1 MWAIKGIPLL
11 LFALP
16 AVALEINLSPSGLP
30 KPVFPLPLPERAVE
44 VASPVRKGWILY
56 EVKPGDTLNALAAR
70 YRVDPK
76 HILWSSGLTSDRLYP
91 GQRLL
96 IPLVGV
102 EERPR
107 RVPPGVEVYR
117 VRPGDTLDT
126 LSKRFG
132 LTPLE
137 LISANPSLESLDR
150 LVAGM
155 ELYIPKGARGLL
167 LTLGEGQTLVDLAA
181 RFGLSP
187 VAVARANG
195 VEDPT
200 ELKAGDLV
208 LLPGIQARTT
218 YQNLLAKQEA
228 ERRAR
233 LEAERRRQEE
243 LRRLAEERARN
254 QALARRQAQRQQA
267 ATRPQVR
274 RVSYQEGAMRWPLS
288 GFRITTYFGQRGAYQ
303 RYHTGIDLAA
313 PYGTPIVA
321 AKAGQVEVAGWS
333 SFGYGFHVVL
343 DHGGGVETL
352 YAHMSR
358 IAVRAG
364 AWVEAGEVIG
374 YVGSTGWSTGP
385 HLHFEVRVGGVP
397 RNPLAY
403 LP

>member
-1 MWAIKGIPLL
+1 MRGVWGSLWLL
-11 LFALP
+11 VSSLAFAKLP
-16 AVALEINLSPSGLP
+16 ALS
-30 KPVFPLPLPERAVE
+30 PLPLPENTVEVGRAVK
-44 VASPVRKGWILY
+44 KGWVVY
-56 EVKPGDTLNALAAR
+56 EVEPGDTLAGIAAR
-70 YRVDPK
+70 YGVDPR
-76 HILWSSGLTSDRLYP
+76 HIMWSSNLQGDRLQV

-96 IPLVGV
+96 IPLVAV
-102 EERPR
+102 EDRSP

-117 VRPGDTLDT
+117 VRPGDTLQGVASRYGISVLD
-126 LSKRFG
+126 LV
-132 LTPLE
+132 
-137 LISANPSLESLDR
+137 SANPSLESLDR
-150 LVAGM
+150 LVAGSV
-155 ELYIPKGARGLL
+155 LYIPRKAKGLVVSL
-167 LTLGEGQTLVDLAA
+167 PEGQTLVDLAV

-195 VEDPT
+195 VKDPLD
-200 ELKAGDLV
+200 LKPGDLV
-208 LLPGIQARTT
+208 LLPGIQAKTT
-218 YQNLLAKQEA
+218 YQRLLAKQEA
-228 ERRAR
+228 ERQAR

-243 LRRLAEERARN
+243 LRRLAEERRKQ
-254 QALARRQAQRQQA
+254 QALAQQRTRQVQQAQTQ
-267 ATRPQVR
+267 RPQVR

-288 GFRITTYFGQRGAYQ
+288 GFRITTYFGQRGAFQ

-333 SFGYGFHVVL
+333 SVGYGFHVVL

-364 AWVEAGEVIG
+364 QWVEAGQVIG

-385 HLHFEVRVGGVP
+385 HLHFEVRVGGVA